1 MQNSDSGPA
10 VSGVVVSTTPVLR
23 LAVAAY
29 LARFKGQSRIHTESD
44 LRSYLTW
51 CESHGLDPLGASRPH
66 VELYVRWLQEVRRY
80 RPSTVSRRVSVV
92 AGFYRTCVIDGAL
105 EHSPAEYV
113 RRPNVPPES
122 PTLGL
127 THLQFE
133 ALLSAAKDSTNR
145 YDFALVTMLG
155 LLGLRIFEATGS
167 NVHDLGEE
175 HGHRVLRVCGKGGK
189 VVLVPL
195 PPAVGRAIER
205 AVDIRQDGPI
215 LLTRRG
221 TRMDRHCA
229 TRRLR
234 RLAESTGLRLPRMHP
249 HVLRHTFVTAMLDAG
264 VDLRD
269 VQIAARHADPRTT
282 MRYDRARKNLDRHPN
297 YILAAYMASGT

>member
-1 MQNSDSGPA
+1 MEHSQPGPA
-10 VSGVVVSTTPVLR
+10 VSGIVVTTPNALR

-44 LRSYLTW
+44 LRGYLNW
-51 CESHGLDPLGASRPH
+51 CESRGLDPLAAARPH
-66 VELYVRWLQEVRRY
+66 IELYVRWLQEVRRY
-80 RPSTVSRRVSVV
+80 RPSTVSRRMSVV
-92 AGFYRTCVIDGAL
+92 AGFYRTCVIDAVL
-105 EHSPAEYV
+105 QHSPAEYV
-113 RRPNVPPES
+113 RRPNVPAES

-133 ALLSAAKDSTNR
+133 ALLSTAKRSPNR
-145 YDFALVTMLG
+145 CDFALVAMLG

-167 NVHDLGEE
+167 DIEDLGEE
-175 HGHRVLRVCGKGGK
+175 HGHRVLRVRGKGDK

-205 AVDIRQDGPI
+205 AIGNRTTGPI

-234 RLAESTGLRLPRMHP
+234 RLAEQAGVKLPRMHP
-249 HVLRHTFVTAMLDAG
+249 HMLRHTFVTTMLDAG

>member
-249 HVLRHTFVTAMLDAG
+249 HMLRHTFVTTMLDAG
-264 VDLRD
+264 VDLRRAD
-269 VQIAARHADPRTT
+269 SRAAR
-282 MRYDRARKNLDRHPN
+282 
-297 YILAAYMASGT
+297 

>member
-1 MQNSDSGPA
+1 MDNSESGPA
-10 VSGVVVSTTPVLR
+10 VATGVVVTMSPVLR

-44 LRSYLTW
+44 LRGYLVW
-51 CESHGLDPLGASRPH
+51 CELHGLDPLAATRPH
-66 VELYVRWLQEVRRY
+66 IELYVRWSQEVRGF
-80 RPSTVSRRVSVV
+80 RPSTVSRRMSVV

-113 RRPNVPPES
+113 RRPNVPTES

-133 ALLSAAKDSTNR
+133 ALLTAAKESDNFC
-145 YDFALVTMLG
+145 DFALVTMLG
-155 LLGLRIFEATGS
+155 LLGLRIFEATGT
-167 NVHDLGEE
+167 NIEDLGEE
-175 HGHRVLRVCGKGGK
+175 HGHRVLRVRGKGDK

-195 PPAVGRAIER
+195 PPAVGRALER
-205 AVDIRQDGPI
+205 SIDERTTGPI
-215 LLTRRG
+215 LLTSRG

-234 RLAESTGLRLPRMHP
+234 RLAEQAVVKLPHMHP
-249 HVLRHTFVTAMLDAG
+249 HMLRH
-264 VDLRD
+264 
-269 VQIAARHADPRTT
+269 
-282 MRYDRARKNLDRHPN
+282 
-297 YILAAYMASGT
+297 ILSA

>member
-1 MQNSDSGPA
+1 MENSDSGPA

-44 LRSYLTW
+44 LTSYLTW

-249 HVLRHTFVTAMLDAG
+249 HMLRHTFVTTMLDAG